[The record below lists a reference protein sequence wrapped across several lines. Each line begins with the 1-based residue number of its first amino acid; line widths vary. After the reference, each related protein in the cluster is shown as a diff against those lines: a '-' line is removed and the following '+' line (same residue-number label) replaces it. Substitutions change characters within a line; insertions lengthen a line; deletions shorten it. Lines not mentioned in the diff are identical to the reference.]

1 MKLENLQDYDKPT
14 VENNEQNNENIVKR
28 HYEYWIKFKDKLFG
42 YLYEIIKLGKITSF
56 YCNNCNQ
63 EKDIDDLN
71 IYDLFF
77 GFSFDKVNVK
87 KETID
92 QFNVDLC
99 NECNEM
105 NDVTNS
111 YIKVLRN
118 NVACVYCK
126 KLLYPDDEHLV
137 LDNNNY
143 CSRECLR
150 KYLNKT
156 IK

>member
-71 IYDLFF
+71 IYDLFWF
-77 GFSFDKVNVK
+77 
-87 KETID
+87 
-92 QFNVDLC
+92 
-99 NECNEM
+99 
-105 NDVTNS
+105 
-111 YIKVLRN
+111 
-118 NVACVYCK
+118 
-126 KLLYPDDEHLV
+126 
-137 LDNNNY
+137 
-143 CSRECLR
+143 
-150 KYLNKT
+150 
-156 IK
+156 

>member
-1 MKLENLQDYDKPT
+1 ML
-14 VENNEQNNENIVKR
+14 
-28 HYEYWIKFKDKLFG
+28 
-42 YLYEIIKLGKITSF
+42 S
-56 YCNNCNQ
+56 

-77 GFSFDKVNVK
+77 GFSFNKINVA

-92 QFNVDLC
+92 QFNVNLC
-99 NECNEM
+99 NKCNQM
-105 NDVTNS
+105 NDATNS
-111 YIKVLRN
+111 YIKVLQN
-118 NVACVYCK
+118 SVACVYCK
-126 KLLYPDDEHLV
+126 KLLYQDDEHLV
-137 LDNNNY
+137 LDNNNNNNNNNNN